1 MYLHEENP
9 KETNIDDPNCKSE
22 YTQKEVYLDIKS
34 LPSFQDNAETN
45 KHQWLFEF
53 NDAYLSKSNEDQ
65 RCFMDPRTHTN
76 TMF

>member
-22 YTQKEVYLDIKS
+22 YTKKEVYLDIKS

-45 KHQWLFEF
+45 NI
-53 NDAYLSKSNEDQ
+53 NDYLNL
-65 RCFMDPRTHTN
+65 MTHT
-76 TMF
+76 

>member
-45 KHQWLFEF
+45 KHQ
-53 NDAYLSKSNEDQ
+53 
-65 RCFMDPRTHTN
+65 
-76 TMF
+76 